1 MEEILERIA
10 IWASHGTL
18 AQFRTEIDGYLK
30 RGGYDSELQDD
41 ELLFYRPRKGGGFLG
56 LGAKTIKEPMMRI
69 SRAEGKVRILPEPL
83 DEEFVQYLN
92 SCLRQH

>member
-30 RGGYDSELQDD
+30 RGGDDSELQDD
-41 ELLFYRPRKGGGFLG
+41 ELLFYRLRKKGGLLG
-56 LGAKTIKEPMMRI
+56 IGAKTIKEPMMRI

>member
-41 ELLFYRPRKGGGFLG
+41 ELLFYRPRKKGGLLG
-56 LGAKTIKEPMMRI
+56 IGAKTIKEPMMKI
-69 SRAEGKVRILPEPL
+69 SRAEGKVRVLPEPL
-83 DEEFVQYLN
+83 DEEFAQYLN

>member
-41 ELLFYRPRKGGGFLG
+41 ELLFYRLRKKGGLLG
-56 LGAKTIKEPMMRI
+56 IGAKTIKEPMMKI
-69 SRAEGKVRILPEPL
+69 SRAEGKVRVLPEPL
-83 DEEFVQYLN
+83 DEEFAQYLN

>member
-18 AQFRTEIDGYLK
+18 AQFRTEIDGYIK
-30 RGGYDSELQDD
+30 KEGYDSELQDD
-41 ELLFYRPRKGGGFLG
+41 GVLFYRPRKAGGFLG
-56 LGAKTIKEPMMRI
+56 IWAKTIKEPVMKI
-69 SRAEGKVRILPEPL
+69 SRTEGTVRVLPEPL
-83 DEEFVQYLN
+83 DEEFAHYLN

>member
-41 ELLFYRPRKGGGFLG
+41 ELLFYRPRKKGGLLG
-56 LGAKTIKEPMMRI
+56 IGAKTIKEPMMRI

-83 DEEFVQYLN
+83 DEEFAQYLN